1 MMRGESTGRQPC
13 CLRSTGSRNSDVAP
27 DGNIRKNV
35 PAQPATGRT
44 RERNEEDTRMRT
56 VINIF
61 MLSWLVVG
69 ACTAW
74 AEDRVL
80 LEFDGNN
87 APPADWKVQGYALG
101 THDPEPEYRQR
112 AARLSRNQRH
122 YQTGRMISPEFLID
136 DDYLQVVCSG
146 VFHPTRCAVVLVV
159 DGKDVRSCSPKPG
172 CGFLGF
178 DASPGSLPA
187 PVKLFQPPVPAKYW
201 FDLRPLQGKRA
212 TIEVRDEHQNGYF
225 SKVKLV
231 ATDRQPPAG
240 TKVVTEAVRWLADRY
255 EATID
260 GDFLLLPVGSL
271 ASTPLQ
277 AVTVEIDDRQ
287 ALEVDLPLAFSS
299 IPVVGYLPVYDLTGH
314 QGKPLKVSF
323 HSYTGHD
330 PSQPSIELL
339 IQRQIPGREVA
350 DDKPTFHIHNR
361 IGLLNDPNGL
371 VCVDG
376 VYHVF
381 HQFNY
386 NITASSWAHY
396 ASRDLVRWVERPVG
410 LWHDEMGSM
419 HSGSA
424 AVDVLNTSG
433 WQTGDTPPVI
443 AAYTASRGMGGRDKI
458 QMQCIAYS
466 TNGARTFTKYEDKP
480 VLGESQVLAKGSDS
494 ARDPKLFWFSPTRGR
509 HPHARDG
516 HWVMVLFEGKSLNI
530 YTSEN
535 LRDWEK
541 HGHIDG
547 FHECP
552 ELFPLAVD
560 GNPGDVRWIMYGGSG
575 AYHIGAFDGKRFT
588 PETGNKIPMY
598 HDGRCYAAQ
607 TFNNTEPGFGGQPRR
622 IQIGWQG
629 GRLGQ
634 LSTPTELTLRT
645 TPFGLRVC
653 KQPVREI
660 AKLRTRSVTLD
671 GAELIPGAANPLA
684 GLEGGLYDLELEA
697 DLSQADQ
704 LVLDIRG
711 VKLTVGASADGIK
724 LGGMKIPG
732 TRKLSLRLI
741 VDNTSLDV
749 FFGEHGVFYSPK
761 MIKPTSKSVSI
772 EAIGGT
778 VPFATLRAHELK
790 KIWK

>member
-1 MMRGESTGRQPC
+1 MGKTSIH
-13 CLRSTGSRNSDVAP
+13 L
-27 DGNIRKNV
+27 
-35 PAQPATGRT
+35 
-44 RERNEEDTRMRT
+44 
-56 VINIF
+56 
-61 MLSWLVVG
+61 MLSWLAVW
-69 ACTAW
+69 ACAAP
-74 AEDRVL
+74 AEESVL
-80 LEFDGNN
+80 LDFNMQT
-87 APPADWKVQGYALG
+87 PPPPNWAVQGSAFG
-101 THDPEPEYRQR
+101 VPDEEPEYRQR
-112 AARLSRNQRH
+112 ATVASRNQRQ
-122 YQTGRMISPEFLID
+122 YQTGRMVSPEFLID

-146 VFHPTRCAVVLVV
+146 VFHPTQCAVVLVV
-159 DGKDVRSCSPKPG
+159 DGKDVRSCSPEPG

-187 PVKLFQPPVPAKYW
+187 PVKLFQPPVPAEYW
-201 FDLRPLQGKRA
+201 FDLRSLQGKRA
-212 TIEVRDEHQNGYF
+212 TIEVRDEHLNGYF
-225 SKVKLV
+225 SMVKIV
-231 ATDRQPPAG
+231 ATDQQPPADA
-240 TKVVTEAVRWLADRY
+240 KVVTEAVRWLPDRY
-255 EATID
+255 EAMID
-260 GDFLLLPVGSL
+260 GDFLLLPVGAL
-271 ASTPLQ
+271 AGTPLQ
-277 AVTVEIDDRQ
+277 AVTVQIDGRKV
-287 ALEVDLPLAFSS
+287 LEVDLPLAFGS

-314 QGKPLKVSF
+314 QGKPIKVSF
-323 HSYTGHD
+323 HSYTSHD
-330 PSQPSIELL
+330 PSQPSIEPL
-339 IQRQIPGREVA
+339 IQRDIPGREA
-350 DDKPTFHIHNR
+350 TGDKPAFHIHNR

-371 VCVDG
+371 VHADG

-386 NITASSWAHY
+386 NITACSWAHY
-396 ASRDLVRWVERPVG
+396 VSKDLVHWKERPVG
-410 LWHDEMGSM
+410 LWHDGMGSM

-424 AVDVLNTSG
+424 AVDVLNTST
-433 WQTGDTPPVI
+433 WQTIGTPPVI

-466 TNGARTFTKYEDKP
+466 TDGARTFTKYAENP

-509 HPHARDG
+509 DPHARDG

-530 YTSEN
+530 YTSDN
-535 LRDWEK
+535 LLDWEK

-560 GNPGDVRWIMYGGSG
+560 GDSENVRWIMYGGSG
-575 AYHIGAFDGKRFT
+575 AYHIGVFDGKRFT

-645 TPFGLRVC
+645 TPLGLRVC

-671 GAELIPGAANPLA
+671 GTKLIPGGVNPLA
-684 GLEGGLYDLELEA
+684 GLKGGLYDMELEA
-697 DLSQADQ
+697 DLSQADR
-704 LVLDIRG
+704 LVFDIRG
-711 VKLTVGASADGIK
+711 VQLTVEASADGLQ

-732 TRKLSLRLI
+732 KRKLSLRLI
-741 VDNTSLDV
+741 VDNTSLDIY
-749 FFGEHGVFYSPK
+749 FGEHGVYYSPK
-761 MIKPTSKSVSI
+761 MITPTSKSISV
-772 EAIGGT
+772 EAMGAP
-778 VPFATLRAHELK
+778 VPLTTLRAHELK
-790 KIWK
+790 SIWK